1 MKVLLDTHAFLWS
14 ITGDDRLSKTAEKT
28 FLNPDNN
35 LYFSAASFW
44 EICIKLSLGKLSL
57 KRGWFKTI
65 QEEMRI
71 NAVQWLPVEMQHCV
85 ELTKL
90 PFHHRDPFDRMLI
103 AQAMAEDLQLL
114 SRDGRLSAYEIKRLW

>member
-14 ITGDDRLSKTAEKT
+14 ITGDDRISETARKT
-28 FLNPDNN
+28 FLNPGNS
-35 LYFSAASFW
+35 LFFSAAGFW
-44 EICIKLSLGKLSL
+44 EICIKKSLGKLSL

-71 NAVQWLPVEMQHCV
+71 NTIQWLPVEMQHCV

-90 PFHHRDPFDRMLI
+90 PFHHRDHFDRMLI
-103 AQAMAEDLQLL
+103 A
-114 SRDGRLSAYEIKRLW
+114 

>member
-14 ITGDDRLSKTAEKT
+14 ITGDDRLSKTAEEI

-44 EICIKLSLGKLSL
+44 EICIKMSLGKLSL
-57 KRGWFKTI
+57 KQGWFKTI
-65 QEEMRI
+65 QKEMRI

-85 ELTKL
+85 GLTKL

-103 AQAMAEDLQLL
+103 AQAMVENLHLL
-114 SRDGRLSAYEIKRLW
+114 SRDGRLSAYKIKRIW

>member
-14 ITGDDRLSKTAEKT
+14 ITGDDRLSKIAGET
-28 FLNPDNN
+28 FLDPDNY
-35 LYFSAASFW
+35 LFFSAASFW

-57 KRGWFKTI
+57 KRGWFETI
-65 QEEMRI
+65 QEEMRL
-71 NAVQWLPVEMQHCV
+71 NAIQWLPVEMAHCL

-103 AQAMAEDLQLL
+103 AQAMVEDLQLL
-114 SRDGRLSAYEIKRLW
+114 SLDSRLSAYKIKRIW

>member
-114 SRDGRLSAYEIKRLW
+114 SRDGRLSAYEIELIW

>member
-14 ITGDDRLSKTAEKT
+14 ITGDDRLSKTAEEI
-28 FLNPDNN
+28 FLDPDNN
-35 LYFSAASFW
+35 LFFSAASFW
-44 EICIKLSLGKLSL
+44 EICIKMSLGKLSL

-114 SRDGRLSAYEIKRLW
+114 SRDSRLSAYEINRVW

>member
-14 ITGDDRLSKTAEKT
+14 ITGDDRLSKTAEEI
-28 FLNPDNN
+28 FLDPDNN
-35 LYFSAASFW
+35 LFFSAASFW
-44 EICIKLSLGKLSL
+44 EICIKMSLGKLSL

-103 AQAMAEDLQLL
+103 AQALAEDLQLL
-114 SRDGRLSAYEIKRLW
+114 SRDGHLSAYEIERIW

>member
-1 MKVLLDTHAFLWS
+1 MNVLLDTHTFLWS
-14 ITGDDRLSKTAEKT
+14 ITGDDRLSKTAEKA

-35 LYFSAASFW
+35 LFFSAASFW
-44 EICIKLSLGKLSL
+44 EICIKMSLGKLSL

-65 QEEMRI
+65 QEEMKI
-71 NAVQWLPVEMQHCV
+71 NAIQWLPVEMQHCA

-103 AQAMAEDLQLL
+103 AQAMVEDLQLL
-114 SRDGRLSAYEIKRLW
+114 SRDSRLSAYEIKRIW

>member
-28 FLNPDNN
+28 FLNPDNI

-44 EICIKLSLGKLSL
+44 EICIKMSLGKLSL
-57 KRGWFKTI
+57 KSGWFKTI
-65 QEEMRI
+65 QDEMRN
-71 NAVQWLPVEMQHCV
+71 NAVQWLPVEMPHCV

-103 AQAMAEDLQLL
+103 AQALVEDLQLL
-114 SRDGRLSAYEIKRLW
+114 SRDGRLSAYEIELIW

>member
-14 ITGDDRLSKTAEKT
+14 ITGDDRLSETAEKT

-35 LYFSAASFW
+35 LFFSAASFW

-57 KRGWFKTI
+57 KRGWFETI
-65 QEEMRI
+65 QEEMKI
-71 NAVQWLPVEMQHCV
+71 NAIQWLPVEMHHCL

-90 PFHHRDPFDRMLI
+90 PFHHRDPFDRMLV
-103 AQAMAEDLQLL
+103 AQAMVEDLRLL
-114 SRDGRLSAYEIKRLW
+114 SCDPHLSAYEIERIW

>member
-90 PFHHRDPFDRMLI
+90 SFHHRDPFDRMLI

-114 SRDGRLSAYEIKRLW
+114 SRDGRLSAYEIELIW

>member
-14 ITGDDRLSKTAEKT
+14 ITGDDRLSKIAEKA
-28 FLNPDNN
+28 FLNPDNK

-44 EICIKLSLGKLSL
+44 EICIKMSLGKLSL

-65 QEEMRI
+65 QEEIRI
-71 NAVQWLPVEMQHCV
+71 NAIQWLPFEMGHCL

-90 PFHHRDPFDRMLI
+90 PFHHQDPFDRMLI
-103 AQAMAEDLQLL
+103 AQATVEDLQLL
-114 SRDGRLSAYEIKRLW
+114 SRDGRLSAYEIDRIW